1 MYCVVS
7 YRIPSYPGSA
17 EEEEI
22 LEKAARLCFRTMPR
36 QISNGTEDVEFTFKG
51 EGHKTGDVN
60 VCLKMKNDS
69 GESRTVDV
77 HFTAVSAYNTGVPAA
92 DLRDQTETPVIE
104 PHAGKHALLSCCLG
118 EWGVGGGG
126 GGGELRQVK
135 LCFCERV

>member
-92 DLRDQTETPVIE
+92 DLKDQTETPVIE
-104 PHAGKHALLSCCLG
+104 PHAGKHALYLVAWRSG
-118 EWGVGGGG
+118 GWVGGWVGTEAG
-126 GGGELRQVK
+126 
-135 LCFCERV
+135 